1 MVSKWSKLF
10 MLKIYGWELQL
21 QKLSKLTSWN
31 FTTSALE
38 DFEAGETVLFCA
50 SGFVVSAT
58 ATRIKEFA
66 TFGQPC
72 FAGAV

>member
-21 QKLSKLTSWN
+21 QIWDLE
-31 FTTSALE
+31 TSALE

-50 SGFVVSAT
+50 RGFVVSAT
-58 ATRIKEFA
+58 ATWIKEFA

>member
-1 MVSKWSKLF
+1 MVTKWSNLF
-10 MLKIYGWELQL
+10 MLKVYGWELQL
-21 QKLSKLTSWN
+21 QNWDLE
-31 FTTSALE
+31 TSALE

-58 ATRIKEFA
+58 ATWIKEFA